1 LVWRRLGY
9 FIPLFLQYVENVIS
23 LESEINFEC
32 VNYVPEEFEGIGSGL
47 TEHFEESFVVF
58 EKGDDF
64 FPLCSFYDY
73 PLFYKFL
80 Q

>member
-32 VNYVPEEFEGIGSGL
+32 VNYVPEELEGGRSGL

-58 EKGDDF
+58 KKRDNF
-64 FPLCSFYDY
+64 FPLCSFDDY
-73 PLFYKFL
+73 SLFHKFL
-80 Q
+80 K